1 MTTSETLT
9 ANAETVEQTALACYL
24 STVVAIG
31 NCMAEVCPSVGAMY
45 RDRLLKLP
53 RRLAFDA
60 TPQALEQSRYAVETD
75 LLEYARTAGAWTRAG
90 SSHASVLLEHLRET
104 EETLVASADL
114 QSAFLADLA
123 EHIATT
129 AEVDEIAQI
138 RTSFK
143 RYAAGLHAYA
153 RRARTEKMEAV
164 EDLRRRRQE
173 IEAWLAEATASIFI
187 DHETG
192 FLNRA
197 AAEVRIETEIG
208 KNLPFCVIVVGRT
221 QEDGALERTAADQIV
236 RDLGEKLAATIRPY
250 DMIFRWSQ
258 DQLMTVFEASA
269 TDIAA
274 RVRQIGGWLGD
285 GTCAVEIDGNIAV
298 AKTHTTVIVVEHLDG
313 ESTGHLIARIESETH
328 QEMAAQ

>member
-1 MTTSETLT
+1 MITSELSSPS
-9 ANAETVEQTALACYL
+9 AEQVEQTALACYL

-60 TPQALEQSRYAVETD
+60 TPLALEQSRYAVETD
-75 LLEYARTAGAWTRAG
+75 LLEYARTASAWTRAG
-90 SSHASVLLEHLRET
+90 SNHAGLLLEHLRET

-114 QSAFLADLA
+114 QSAFLDDLA

-143 RYAAGLHAYA
+143 RYAAGLSAYA
-153 RRARTEKMEAV
+153 RRARTEKLAAI
-164 EDLRRRRQE
+164 EDLRRRREE
-173 IEAWLAEATASIFI
+173 IEAWLAEATASTFI

-197 AAEVRIETEIG
+197 AAEVRIETEIR
-208 KNLPFCVIVVGRT
+208 KSLPFCVIVVGRT
-221 QEDGALERTAADQIV
+221 EEGSTPLGPAAGQIMK
-236 RDLGEKLAATIRPY
+236 DLGEKLAATIRPY
-250 DMIFRWSQ
+250 DMIFRWSP

-274 RVRQIGGWLGD
+274 RIRQIGGWLGD
-285 GTCAVEIDGNIAV
+285 GSCAVEINGETAV
-298 AKTHTTVIVVEHLDG
+298 AKTHTTVCVVEHLEE
-313 ESTGHLIARIESETH
+313 ESSSQLVARIESETR
-328 QEMAAQ
+328 QEVAQ